1 MCEARMSFRRMLRS
15 NECLRRMSSTGWEI
29 EIEKI
34 REAVIELVRHH
45 MKCVIPKG
53 HRLRRHPLRGHHNV
67 LCHRL
72 RRRMPNSEVKT
83 CQTRKFGLFK
93 VFIIFFYRHLRD
105 ICKFQEKQTISR
117 PFELVYRAAFEI
129 PPMNCVV

>member
-1 MCEARMSFRRMLRS
+1 MCEARMLRS

-29 EIEKI
+29 EIVNI

-67 LCHRL
+67 LCDYICFKQ
-72 RRRMPNSEVKT
+72 RRNDPSRIR
-83 CQTRKFGLFK
+83 QRKS
-93 VFIIFFYRHLRD
+93 
-105 ICKFQEKQTISR
+105 T
-117 PFELVYRAAFEI
+117 LVED
-129 PPMNCVV
+129 V